1 MAHIAAR
8 NVLQIGATAAVA
20 PGESAGLFE
29 AGIDPPVF
37 LLRINQGV
45 RHLQMLIGAL
55 PTQVGLDHAFGSESS
70 EEFLVHAWLALGIH
84 RLDTDH
90 LERLEQLL

>member
-1 MAHIAAR
+1 MTHIAAG
-8 NVLQIGATAAVA
+8 NVLKIGTAAGVTA
-20 PGESAGLFE
+20 GESAGLVE

-55 PTQVGLDHAFGSESS
+55 PPEVRLDHAF
-70 EEFLVHAWLALGIH
+70 
-84 RLDTDH
+84 
-90 LERLEQLL
+90 